1 MCESYTAITTEAS
14 PLSFWLHRTL
24 VTPANIKLEIPA
36 VAAKW
41 HGKRMKCIGRLLRRE
56 LHEEQNLET
65 VKVVSAMIMRQAPE
79 HPLGPQAGQEELK
92 DLEKVGSAKGPSRT
106 RIPQQCPGCLG
117 ADAVGDLSCQ
127 LAA

>member
-41 HGKRMKCIGRLLRRE
+41 HGKRMKRIGRLLRRE
-56 LHEEQNLET
+56 LH
-65 VKVVSAMIMRQAPE
+65 
-79 HPLGPQAGQEELK
+79 
-92 DLEKVGSAKGPSRT
+92 
-106 RIPQQCPGCLG
+106 
-117 ADAVGDLSCQ
+117 
-127 LAA
+127 